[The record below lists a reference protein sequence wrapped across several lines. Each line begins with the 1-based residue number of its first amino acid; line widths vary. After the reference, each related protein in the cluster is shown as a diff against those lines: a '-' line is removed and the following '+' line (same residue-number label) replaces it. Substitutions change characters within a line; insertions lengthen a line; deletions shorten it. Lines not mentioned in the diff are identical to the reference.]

1 MAVRHPARRKVL
13 GWIFAAAGA
22 GAAGPAGAKTYGVD
36 EPIPPGATGKVL
48 PFQGKVTQIQGLGLG
63 VSGTSQQLGAALK
76 DLGARATET
85 EVDISLPGD
94 VLFDFDKA
102 SLRPEAAPV
111 LQRVV
116 VVVQG
121 YPTYALSIGGHTDS
135 KGGRAYNQGLSERR
149 ARTVQAWLVAHGVAN
164 AATIQG
170 FGGDRP
176 VAPNTHPDGTDDPV
190 GRQKNRRVEIT
201 LLKR

>member
-1 MAVRHPARRKVL
+1 MAARHPARRRIL

-22 GAAGPAGAKTYGVD
+22 GVAVIAEAKTYGVD
-36 EPIPPGATGKVL
+36 DPIPPGATGKVL
-48 PFQGKVTQIQGLGLG
+48 AYQGKVTQIQGLGLA
-63 VSGTSQQLGAALK
+63 VSGTSQALGAALNN
-76 DLGARATET
+76 LGARATDT

-102 SLRPEAAPV
+102 TLRPAAVPV
-111 LQRVV
+111 LQTVV
-116 VVVQG
+116 VVIQG
-121 YPTYALSIGGHTDS
+121 YPSYAVSISGHTDS
-135 KGGRAYNQGLSERR
+135 KGGKAYNQALSERR
-149 ARTVQAWLVAHGVAN
+149 ARTVQAWLVARGVAN

-170 FGGDRP
+170 FGGDQP

-190 GRQKNRRVEIT
+190 GRQKNRRVEIK